1 MPMVACDSG
10 SNVSCILPGCLPDP
24 ESVLE
29 FHFRT
34 PVPTGTETETLSDS
48 VKKNKGPM
56 LLTLSFSALG
66 SRFSLHLHAFKLLV
80 HKPSPKPRDPKNHAL
95 DLQTNGNSIPR
106 LAPRFY
112 NNTSFT
118 I

>member
-48 VKKNKGPM
+48 VKKKQRSYASNLK
-56 LLTLSFSALG
+56 LLG
-66 SRFSLHLHAFKLLV
+66 SRLSVLTPPPRIQIACPQALAQA
-80 HKPSPKPRDPKNHAL
+80 SRPKESRTGFTNQRELDPATGTQIL
-95 DLQTNGNSIPR
+95 
-106 LAPRFY
+106 
-112 NNTSFT
+112 
-118 I
+118 